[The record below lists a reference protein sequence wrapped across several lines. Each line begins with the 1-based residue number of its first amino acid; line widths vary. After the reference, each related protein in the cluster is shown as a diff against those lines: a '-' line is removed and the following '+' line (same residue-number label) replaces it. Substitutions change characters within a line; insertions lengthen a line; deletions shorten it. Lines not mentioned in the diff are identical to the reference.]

1 MLLSMNT
8 SILFKSAVKSWI
20 ILIDIIE
27 IPGPEEVFE
36 NNACYSNVDKA
47 KQCP

>member
-8 SILFKSAVKSWI
+8 SILFKCAVETWI
-20 ILIDIIE
+20 ILVHIVE
-27 IPGPEEVFE
+27 IPGPEEVFK
-36 NNACYSNVDKA
+36 NHACYSNIDKA